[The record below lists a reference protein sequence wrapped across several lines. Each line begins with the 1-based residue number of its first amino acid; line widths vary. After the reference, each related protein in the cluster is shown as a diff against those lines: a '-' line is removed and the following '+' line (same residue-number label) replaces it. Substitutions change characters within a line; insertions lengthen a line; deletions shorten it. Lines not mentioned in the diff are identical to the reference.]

1 MLQEQKTEKSKSKN
15 SHIMIIS
22 LLSLVIVAL
31 FMIEIY
37 EIINDPAN
45 LTAIGTIGAFTLAA
59 VFVESLLIG
68 RMSMHQ
74 SKNQENAL
82 DNVYRSEKANYLLM
96 RKNFENFDKKI
107 DVLAKQSE
115 IPAKEL
121 LSAQKALVKVQINR
135 TKENTDALMISN
147 DKMVEKINRKLDH
160 SAYSGFNENDK
171 AILAENNKDVLE
183 KQQELLDGLKEL
195 ENTLHNDILESA
207 NKLASMKSQQV
218 IVREPQISMDEDLH
232 PLSLEQD
239 ALEPNALDSQAMDF
253 SFTEQKSEE
262 PELEGLEP
270 LDLDTG
276 LLSPKSSDL
285 ESLDTPSLNFDSLD
299 LSSTDLDSF
308 EPISSETGS
317 SEKDNLSSSINSSE
331 SALDQLLKGMN
342 DQPVSQRHKT
352 AQNTDPQLPPITL
365 EPDISEMMAEPELP
379 PITPEQEIPEI
390 MPESELPPIT
400 LEQEMPE
407 MTTEPE
413 LPPITPEQEIP
424 EIMPES
430 ELPPI
435 TPEQA
440 NSETMSKSELPPIM
454 AEPELSEIMPEPELP
469 PISLEPQISET
480 IPEPELSS
488 PVVPASDPSEMIT
501 EPPYQELDTKSMP
514 AEPDLDSI
522 LSELELHPTAASE
535 LDSKLSEPDLS
546 TTPLDDTKESS
557 INVSES
563 ELPVR
568 TGIDSIKKKPDDNLL
583 KDKNITNTTPVLDLS
598 SNHIMTPD
606 EISAMIENTVSE
618 KNANVQSN
626 QLEANYDEVSK
637 LNQELDESEL
647 DDADIDQILKE
658 MDIED
663 IKNDTLEDFDI
674 DQILK
679 QPQKLAPSEQKGAA
693 ANQVMSSD
701 EIEALIASTNLL
713 DEPPSG
719 SVMPDLSNPSH
730 VMNPD
735 EIAALIAS
743 M

>member
-218 IVREPQISMDEDLH
+218 IVHEPQISMDEDLH

-262 PELEGLEP
+262 LELEGLEP

-285 ESLDTPSLNFDSLD
+285 EALDTPSLNFDSLD

-342 DQPVSQRHKT
+342 DQPVSQRNKT
-352 AQNTDPQLPPITL
+352 AQNTDPELPPITL
-365 EPDISEMMAEPELP
+365 EPDISEMMA
-379 PITPEQEIPEI
+379 
-390 MPESELPPIT
+390 
-400 LEQEMPE
+400 
-407 MTTEPE
+407 EPE

-501 EPPYQELDTKSMP
+501 ESPYQELDTKSMP

-679 QPQKLAPSEQKGAA
+679 QPQKPAPSEQKGAA

>member
-1 MLQEQKTEKSKSKN
+1 MLQEQKTDKSKSKN

-171 AILAENNKDVLE
+171 AILSENNKDILE

-285 ESLDTPSLNFDSLD
+285 ESLDTSSLNFDSLD

-342 DQPVSQRHKT
+342 DQPVGQRNKT
-352 AQNTDPQLPPITL
+352 AQNTDPELPPITL
-365 EPDISEMMAEPELP
+365 EPDMSEMMA
-379 PITPEQEIPEI
+379 
-390 MPESELPPIT
+390 
-400 LEQEMPE
+400 
-407 MTTEPE
+407 EPE

-440 NSETMSKSELPPIM
+440 NSETMSKSELSPIM

-469 PISLEPQISET
+469 PISLEPQIAET

-501 EPPYQELDTKSMP
+501 EAPYQELDTKSMP

-535 LDSKLSEPDLS
+535 LDSKQSEPDLS
-546 TTPLDDTKESS
+546 ATPLDDTKESS
-557 INVSES
+557 INVSEP

-583 KDKNITNTTPVLDLS
+583 KDKSITNTTPVLDLS

-679 QPQKLAPSEQKGAA
+679 QPQKPAPSEQKGDA

>member
-1 MLQEQKTEKSKSKN
+1 MSQEQKNEKSKSKN

-45 LTAIGTIGAFTLAA
+45 LTAIGTIGAFTLVA
-59 VFVESLLIG
+59 VFAESLLIG
-68 RMSMHQ
+68 RISMNR
-74 SKNQENAL
+74 SKDQENAL
-82 DNVYRSEKANYLLM
+82 DNVYRSEKANYILM

-115 IPAKEL
+115 IPAREL

-135 TKENTDALMISN
+135 TKENTDALLISN

-160 SAYSGFNENDK
+160 SAYSGFNEKDK
-171 AILAENNKDVLE
+171 AILAENNKDILE

-207 NKLASMKSQQV
+207 NKLASMKSQEV
-218 IVREPQISMDEDLH
+218 IVREPQISMDQDLH
-232 PLSLEQD
+232 PLELEQD
-239 ALEPNALDSQAMDF
+239 FPEQNAAGSEEMDF

-262 PELEGLEP
+262 PELAGLEP
-270 LDLDTG
+270 LDLDSE
-276 LLSPKSSDL
+276 LLNPKSSDP
-285 ESLDTPSLNFDSLD
+285 ESLETQSLNFDSFD
-299 LSSTDLDSF
+299 LPAADLDSF
-308 EPISSETGS
+308 EQISSETEL

-342 DQPVSQRHKT
+342 DQPVSQRNKT
-352 AQNTDPQLPPITL
+352 TKISDSELPPITL
-365 EPDISEMMAEPELP
+365 DPDMSEMMTESELPPIAPEPEMTEPIPEPELP
-379 PITPEQEIPEI
+379 PINTEPELSGLMLDSELPSAAPEPELSEIMSESQLPQITPELELPEMI
-390 MPESELPPIT
+390 PESELPPIA
-400 LEQEMPE
+400 LEPE
-407 MTTEPE
+407 MAK
-413 LPPITPEQEIP
+413 PI
-424 EIMPES
+424 
-430 ELPPI
+430 
-435 TPEQA
+435 
-440 NSETMSKSELPPIM
+440 
-454 AEPELSEIMPEPELP
+454 PEPELP
-469 PISLEPQISET
+469 PMASTLDANDPFSDLDMDAMVQPQPVS
-480 IPEPELSS
+480 PEPEL
-488 PVVPASDPSEMIT
+488 ASMT
-501 EPPYQELDTKSMP
+501 

-522 LSELELHPTAASE
+522 LSELEQHPTAASA
-535 LDSKLSEPDLS
+535 LDSKQSQPDAS
-546 TTPLDDTKESS
+546 VKPLDDTDISGFHLPE
-557 INVSES
+557 SES

-568 TGIDSIKKKPDDNLL
+568 NGIDSIENKADDHAL
-583 KDKNITNTTPVLDLS
+583 KDKNMTNTTPVLDLS

-606 EISAMIENTVSE
+606 EISAMIENTVTD
-618 KNANVQSN
+618 KNADGQSD
-626 QLEANYDEVSK
+626 QADTDYDEVSK

-679 QPQKLAPSEQKGAA
+679 QPQKPAPSVQKGAD

-713 DEPPSG
+713 DEPPSA

>member
-121 LSAQKALVKVQINR
+121 LSAQKALVKVKINR

-218 IVREPQISMDEDLH
+218 IVHEPQISMDEDLH
-232 PLSLEQD
+232 PLSLEKD

-262 PELEGLEP
+262 LELEGLEP

-285 ESLDTPSLNFDSLD
+285 EALDTPSLNFDSLD

-342 DQPVSQRHKT
+342 DQPVSQRNKT
-352 AQNTDPQLPPITL
+352 AQNTDPELPPITL
-365 EPDISEMMAEPELP
+365 EPDISEMMA
-379 PITPEQEIPEI
+379 
-390 MPESELPPIT
+390 
-400 LEQEMPE
+400 
-407 MTTEPE
+407 EPE

-501 EPPYQELDTKSMP
+501 ESPYQELDTKSMP

-679 QPQKLAPSEQKGAA
+679 QPQKPAPSEQKGAA